1 MRARATTR
9 PRAPRLRGRRVVI
22 TGASSGVG
30 LEAARLFAQEG
41 ADVAVLARSA
51 DGLAEAVRLVEHE
64 GRQAHVI
71 SVDIANQA
79 AAEAAVNEAAQRLG
93 GIDVLVSNAG
103 TAGWGPFV
111 EMTPE
116 DFDRTIEITFNGAV
130 YTIRAALAHLER
142 SGGSVVATVSIAG
155 KVPVPLLTPYVAAK
169 HALRGFLGA
178 LRVELRHSGSPIRIS
193 MVHPAPLNTPFYD
206 HATSSIDI
214 LPKPLRST
222 YLPEAAAQAL
232 VECAVRPR
240 REVSVGGSAAALA
253 LISSV
258 SMPLA
263 DLLLSTYGVWGAKS
277 NKPAVRPGALWQP
290 SGSGR
295 VHGRHGGRPSIWA
308 ALELRTTRVLR
319 IRRDR

>member
-1 MRARATTR
+1 M
-9 PRAPRLRGRRVVI
+9 VI

-41 ADVAVLARSA
+41 ADVAVIARSA

-64 GRQAHVI
+64 GRRAHMVAA
-71 SVDIANQA
+71 DIGEPADAVA
-79 AAEAAVNEAAQRLG
+79 AVEEAARRLG
-93 GIDVLVSNAG
+93 GIDVFVSNAS
-103 TAGWGPFV
+103 TAGWGPFS

-116 DFDRTIEITFNGAV
+116 DFDRTVAITFTGAV
-130 YTIRAALAHLER
+130 NAIRAALPHLER
-142 SGGSVVATVSIAG
+142 SAGSVVATVSVAG
-155 KVPVPLLTPYVAAK
+155 KVPVPLLTPYVAGK

-178 LRVELRHSGSPIRIS
+178 LRVELRNQKSAVRIS

-206 HATSSIDI
+206 HATSSIDV

-222 YLPEAAAQAL
+222 YRPEAAAQAL

-253 LISSV
+253 VLASV

-263 DLLLSTYGVWGAKS
+263 DLVLSTYGVRGAKS
-277 NKPAVRPGALWQP
+277 TKLAIRPGALWQP
-290 SGSGR
+290 SGRGR
-295 VHGRHGGRPSIWA
+295 VHGDHGGRPSLWA
-308 ALELRTTRVLR
+308 ALELRTLRVLR
-319 IRRDR
+319 IRRSRATPLPSNRIH